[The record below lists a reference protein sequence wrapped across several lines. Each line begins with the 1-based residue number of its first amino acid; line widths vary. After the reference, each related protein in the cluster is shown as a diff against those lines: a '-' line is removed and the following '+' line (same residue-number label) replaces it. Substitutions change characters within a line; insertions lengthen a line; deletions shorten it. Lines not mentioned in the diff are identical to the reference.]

1 MDIRGV
7 DVVFLH
13 GPHRPER
20 KEHIERVLEEKGLR
34 GECAVGICDQGK
46 KSGVLSV
53 VNLLKRRL
61 EGDFKPFILLEDD
74 CSATEWFRHVIP
86 VPKDADAVY
95 VGISAYGLHPMVDQA
110 ILRIDAVPVTEH
122 PELVRLYSM
131 LSTHAILYN
140 TRAWVENCIEC
151 YENALASERPESWDI
166 PLARSQSRFNVYALR
181 KPLFYQDAKVGG
193 QQDPTLIQL

>member
-1 MDIRGV
+1 MDIREV
-7 DVVFLH
+7 DMVFLH

-20 KEHIERVLEEKGLR
+20 KEHIERVLDEKGLR
-34 GECAVGICDQGK
+34 GECVLGICDQGK
-46 KSGVLSV
+46 RSGVTSTM
-53 VNLLKRRL
+53 NLLKKRL

-110 ILRIDAVPVTEH
+110 ILRIDAVSVPKH
-122 PELVRLYSM
+122 PELVKLNSM

-140 TRAWVENCIEC
+140 TRAWVENCISC
-151 YENALASERPESWDI
+151 YEKALASDRPESWDI

-193 QQDPTLIQL
+193 QQDPTLIHL